1 MITRFGAAGVNN
13 KKKRLAMNLENKL
26 FQKTN
31 YSSILYFEV
40 LFMIG
45 LVIILWPVTT
55 SLVQLLRFKTN

>member
-1 MITRFGAAGVNN
+1 MIRRFGAAGVNN